1 MKEALSVFK
10 PKLRPGAKL
19 VVPWGDKGAAG
30 YDSETGESFACPPFP
45 PPEGLVDSLGAGDS
59 FNAALIGSLAHGAS
73 LNRDL
78 LNFDEVNSIIPFQK
92 LRDCRIL
99 ALSDHEEKLKQR
111 QEPLRAMLINLHP
124 WSE

>member
-1 MKEALSVFK
+1 MCIFDLHHRSNGAKDMKEALSVFK
-10 PKLRPGAKL
+10 SKLRPGAKL

-30 YDSETGESFACPPFP
+30 YDSVTGESFTCPPFP

-78 LNFDEVNSIIPFQK
+78 LN
-92 LRDCRIL
+92 
-99 ALSDHEEKLKQR
+99 
-111 QEPLRAMLINLHP
+111 
-124 WSE
+124 